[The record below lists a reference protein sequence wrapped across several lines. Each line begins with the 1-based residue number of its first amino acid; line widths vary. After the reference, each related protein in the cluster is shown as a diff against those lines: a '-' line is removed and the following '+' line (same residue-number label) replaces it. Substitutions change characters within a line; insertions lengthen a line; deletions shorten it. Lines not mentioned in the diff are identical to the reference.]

1 MEQRN
6 EVLDGRMLWKIL
18 SGFFMNELE
27 IIVSGSVYRSGVL
40 LNYKTVSDQY
50 RLKFKG
56 DVKILSIPTPFQILI
71 MDDVVYLDFRM
82 ETFTGGD
89 KTLINTLEEIEKTDV
104 SPFFDKLVIIKVV
117 K

>member
-1 MEQRN
+1 MEYEN
-6 EVLDGRMLWKIL
+6 EVIDGKMFWKIL
-18 SGFFMNELE
+18 SGFFMNELQV
-27 IIVSGSVYRSGVL
+27 IVDGVVYKSGVL
-40 LNYKTVSDQY
+40 LNYKTVFDQY

-56 DVKILSIPTPFQILI
+56 DVKVLTIPTPFEILI
-71 MDDVVYLDFRM
+71 LDGVVYLDFRM
-82 ETFTGGD
+82 DTFTRGD